1 MSVRVRMAP
10 SPTGFLHI
18 GGVRTFLFNWLFA
31 RGHGGECL
39 LRIENT
45 DTSREVAESVEQIER
60 SLSWLGMDWDGET
73 TFQLDR
79 IERCQEEARRLVADG
94 TAYEDEGAI
103 RFRMPNE
110 GTTAWDDAVKGRIE
124 FPNDQLE
131 DVVLVRGDGRPT
143 YNFASPVE
151 DWLDGITHV
160 IRGDDHVSNTPK
172 QILILQALGSELP
185 TYAHVPNVFGE
196 DGKKLSKRHGAV
208 SVDEFRAAGYF
219 APALMN
225 FLALLGWA
233 PDGETTIMSRDEL
246 VERFTL
252 ERVGAS
258 PATFDYAKLD
268 WMNGVYLRA
277 VSPEEYAETLI
288 TYLREQGIDWDEER
302 IRAAVPLVQEK
313 IATLGEFASFA
324 GFLFHDV
331 EPDPALL
338 DKEVLDA
345 AAAALAAVEPFTA
358 EPIETAL
365 KELCDRLGLKPRQAF
380 QPIRVAVTG
389 SKVSPGLYESL
400 ELLGRDESLARINRA
415 AAAAAAAA

>member
-31 RGHGGECL
+31 RGQGGECL

-45 DTSREVAESVEQIER
+45 DTSREVAESVEQIQS
-60 SLSWLGMDWDGET
+60 SLRWLGIDWDGDV

-79 IERCQEEARRLVADG
+79 LERCAEEARRLVDEG
-94 TAYEDEGAI
+94 KAYEDEGAI
-103 RFRMPNE
+103 RFRMPDE
-110 GTTAWDDAVKGRIE
+110 GTTGWDDAVKGRID
-124 FPNDQLE
+124 FPSEQLE
-131 DVVLVRGDGRPT
+131 DLVLVRSDGRPT

-172 QILILQALGSELP
+172 QIQILQALGSEIP
-185 TYAHVPNVFGE
+185 VYAHVPNVFGE

-208 SVDEFRAAGYF
+208 SVDEFRQSGYI
-219 APALMN
+219 ASALMN

-233 PDGETTIMSRDEL
+233 PDGETTIMSASEL
-246 VERFTL
+246 IERFSL

-268 WMNGVYLRA
+268 WMNGVYLRDL
-277 VSPEEYAETLI
+277 SPADYAATL
-288 TYLREQGIDWDEER
+288 TAFLREQGYEWPSER
-302 IRAAVPLVQEK
+302 IDAAAPLVQEK
-313 IATLGEFASFA
+313 IAKLGEFPEFA

-331 EPDPALL
+331 EPDPSLL
-338 DKEVLDA
+338 DREVLTA
-345 AAAALAAVEPFTA
+345 TAAALEKLEPWRA
-358 EPIETAL
+358 DALEPAL
-365 KELCDRLGLKPRQAF
+365 KQVTESLGLKPRQAF

-389 SKVSPGLYESL
+389 SKISPGLYESL
-400 ELLGRDESLARINRA
+400 ELLGRDASLARLRAGA
-415 AAAAAAAA
+415 AAAA

>member
-1 MSVRVRMAP
+1 MAP

-45 DTSREVAESVEQIER
+45 DTSREVAESVEQIQG
-60 SLSWLGMDWDGET
+60 SLRWLGIDWDGDV

-79 IERCQEEARRLVADG
+79 LERCQQEARRLVDEG
-94 TAYEDEGAI
+94 KAYEDEGAI
-103 RFRMPNE
+103 RFRMPDE
-110 GTTAWDDAVKGRIE
+110 GTTGWDDAVKGPIA
-124 FPNDQLE
+124 FPSEQLE
-131 DVVLVRGDGRPT
+131 DLVLVRTDGRPT

-172 QILILQALGSELP
+172 QIEILRALGSELP
-185 TYAHVPNVFGE
+185 VYAHVPSVFGE

-208 SVDEFRAAGYF
+208 SVAEFREAGYV

-268 WMNGVYLRA
+268 WMNGVYLRELA
-277 VSPEEYAETLI
+277 PDAYADALLGF
-288 TYLREQGIDWDEER
+288 LRDAGYDWDEPR
-302 IRAAVPLVQEK
+302 ARAAAPLVQEK
-313 IATLGEFASFA
+313 IARLGEFPDFA
-324 GFLFHDV
+324 GFLFHGV
-331 EPDPALL
+331 EPDPAQL
-338 DKEVLDA
+338 DRGVLEA
-345 AAAALAAVEPFTA
+345 AAAALEQVEPWAAA
-358 EPIETAL
+358 ELEAAL
-365 KELCDRLGLKPRQAF
+365 KELCERLGLKPRQAF
-380 QPIRVAVTG
+380 PPIRVAVTG

-400 ELLGRDESLARINRA
+400 ELLGRDESLARIRTAGAAGA
-415 AAAAAAAA
+415 AA

>member
-1 MSVRVRMAP
+1 MAP

-31 RGHGGECL
+31 RGRGGECL

-45 DTSREVAESVEQIER
+45 DTTREVAESVDQIKS
-60 SLSWLGMDWDGET
+60 SLRWLGLDWDGDV

-79 IERCQEEARRLVADG
+79 LDRCQQEARRLVEEG
-94 TAYEDEGAI
+94 RAYEDEGAI
-103 RFRMPNE
+103 RFRMPDE
-110 GTTAWDDAVKGRIE
+110 GVTGWDDAVKGRIE
-124 FPNDQLE
+124 FPNEQLE
-131 DVVLVRGDGRPT
+131 DLVLVRSDGRPT

-172 QILILQALGSELP
+172 QIQILQGLGSELP
-185 TYAHVPNVFGE
+185 VYAHVPNVFGE

-208 SVDEFRAAGYF
+208 SVDEFREAGYV

-233 PDGETTIMSRDEL
+233 PDGETTIMSREEL
-246 VERFTL
+246 VARFSL
-252 ERVGAS
+252 DRVGAS

-268 WMNGVYLRA
+268 WMNGIYLRGLP
-277 VSPEEYAETLI
+277 VEQYAAAALEW
-288 TYLREQGIDWDEER
+288 LREQGYDWDEER
-302 IRAAVPLVQEK
+302 VRAAAPLVQEK
-313 IATLGEFASFA
+313 IGRLGELPHFA

-331 EPDPALL
+331 EPDPDLL
-338 DKEVLDA
+338 DHRVLA
-345 AAAALAAVEPFTA
+345 AAADELREVEPWTA
-358 EPIETAL
+358 ETIETAL
-365 KELCDRLGLKPRQAF
+365 KALCERLGVKPRQAF

-400 ELLGRDESLARINRA
+400 ELLGRPVSLARISGA
-415 AAAAAAAA
+415 AAGAA